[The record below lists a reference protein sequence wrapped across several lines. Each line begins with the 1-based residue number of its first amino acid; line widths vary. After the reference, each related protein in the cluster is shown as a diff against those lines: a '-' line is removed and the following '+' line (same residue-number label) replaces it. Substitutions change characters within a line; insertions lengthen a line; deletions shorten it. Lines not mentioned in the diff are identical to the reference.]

1 MLSGC
6 ITVYIL
12 GINLRNAFDAL
23 DHKGA
28 LTIMVSPR
36 HGGFGFVMKRQRKGL
51 GGASSR
57 IVVST
62 ISHQR
67 ALAVVCHS
75 GRCARGARRRSDGF
89 TYLGGFA
96 LPIDIFMSEGDQE
109 VNVPPIRA
117 LVEILVGGEN

>member
-51 GGASSR
+51 GLCRLMYQQIVAHHLGLSYPRSATNEFLQWFATVGA
-57 IVVST
+57 VLV
-62 ISHQR
+62 
-67 ALAVVCHS
+67 
-75 GRCARGARRRSDGF
+75 
-89 TYLGGFA
+89 
-96 LPIDIFMSEGDQE
+96 
-109 VNVPPIRA
+109 A
-117 LVEILVGGEN
+117 LVAVLMASLISVA

>member
-36 HGGFGFVMKRQRKGL
+36 HGGFGFVMKRSAGSGSL
-51 GGASSR
+51 NR
-57 IVVST
+57 ISAM
-62 ISHQR
+62 ISGTSAR
-67 ALAVVCHS
+67 VMLL
-75 GRCARGARRRSDGF
+75 RGA
-89 TYLGGFA
+89 A
-96 LPIDIFMSEGDQE
+96 
-109 VNVPPIRA
+109 A
-117 LVEILVGGEN
+117 

>member
-1 MLSGC
+1 MQ
-6 ITVYIL
+6 V
-12 GINLRNAFDAL
+12 NVPVDR
-23 DHKGA
+23 
-28 LTIMVSPR
+28 
-36 HGGFGFVMKRQRKGL
+36 
-51 GGASSR
+51 GASSR

-67 ALAVVCHS
+67 VLAVVCHS
-75 GRCARGARRRSDGF
+75 GSCARGARRRSDGV

-117 LVEILVGGEN
+117 PVEILVGGEN